1 MKNNRFALFALL
13 LVQLFYG
20 VTFTFANDVIDG
32 RYCFQLF
39 YEYFFGDVI
48 LFAFYYYYY

>member
-32 RYCFQLF
+32 GYMQPYGF
-39 YEYFFGDVI
+39 I
-48 LFAFYYYYY
+48 LFRVSLATVLFLAV